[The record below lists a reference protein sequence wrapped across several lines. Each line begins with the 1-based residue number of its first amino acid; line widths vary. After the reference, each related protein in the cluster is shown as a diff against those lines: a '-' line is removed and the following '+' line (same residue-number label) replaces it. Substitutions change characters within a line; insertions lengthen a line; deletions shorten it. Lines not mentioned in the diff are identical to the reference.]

1 VSHLVYQR
9 EVTHEELGV
18 ESELQELCGQHNI
31 KTHEVW
37 GATLYHL
44 QVVTYSSLKTQEDLT
59 ASAQHKSL
67 IFLSVYLLRL
77 FR

>member
-1 VSHLVYQR
+1 MNLCTRACEGAAAPVSYLVYQR

-44 QVVTYSSLKTQEDLT
+44 QVGT
-59 ASAQHKSL
+59 
-67 IFLSVYLLRL
+67 
-77 FR
+77 